1 MQTIE
6 KHVDPVT
13 QHDLLELIEPAG
25 SAPRVSI
32 YVPTERVWNESKQNP
47 ARLKNLLRQA
57 SDQLAHHGVDA
68 ATAESV
74 LAPGH
79 ELLDRSQFW
88 QHQSDGLAL
97 FAGDDFLR
105 TYRLPLDFKSRVQV
119 GGPFHIR
126 PLLQYLAHD
135 GTFYLLALS
144 QGGVALY
151 RCTRHTA
158 EEVPLEDVPTSLP
171 EAMQYDDLE
180 TYLGFHTGTTG
191 GGGKRSAMFHGQS
204 DAGDKANVKEQI
216 LRFFRTLDNGVRQV
230 LNSAATPPPLV
241 LAGLDYLR
249 GLYGEANQYAHVS
262 EQSVDGNP
270 TDWSLD
276 ELHERAWAVIASHFE
291 ADQAQALSDYQQ
303 LASTEAERVAATPEE
318 VVPAAYYQRVDT
330 LFVAKDSHVWGLFD
344 AERGAVEMRDASS
357 AAASDLLDV
366 AVAHTLTNSG
376 TVHVVA
382 PDEVPEQATVAAI
395 LRY

>member
-1 MQTIE
+1 
-6 KHVDPVT
+6 
-13 QHDLLELIEPAG
+13 
-25 SAPRVSI
+25 
-32 YVPTERVWNESKQNP
+32 
-47 ARLKNLLRQA
+47 
-57 SDQLAHHGVDA
+57 
-68 ATAESV
+68 
-74 LAPGH
+74 
-79 ELLDRSQFW
+79 
-88 QHQSDGLAL
+88 
-97 FAGDDFLR
+97 
-105 TYRLPLDFKSRVQV
+105 
-119 GGPFHIR
+119 
-126 PLLQYLAHD
+126 
-135 GTFYLLALS
+135 
-144 QGGVALY
+144 
-151 RCTRHTA
+151 
-158 EEVPLEDVPTSLP
+158 
-171 EAMQYDDLE
+171 
-180 TYLGFHTGTTG
+180 
-191 GGGKRSAMFHGQS
+191 
-204 DAGDKANVKEQI
+204 
-216 LRFFRTLDNGVRQV
+216 
-230 LNSAATPPPLV
+230 V